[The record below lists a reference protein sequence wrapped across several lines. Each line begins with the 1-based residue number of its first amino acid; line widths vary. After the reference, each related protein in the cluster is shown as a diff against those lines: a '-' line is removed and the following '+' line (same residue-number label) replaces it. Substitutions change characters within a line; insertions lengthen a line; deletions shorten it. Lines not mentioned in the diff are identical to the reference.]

1 MIPLNSHELS
11 WFNHNAH
18 QLSIPE
24 GTSAAA
30 EIFTR
35 MGVHGIAK
43 FHKAIIARDIN
54 KIQRLLDN

>member
-1 MIPLNSHELS
+1 MIPLNAHELS
-11 WFNHNAH
+11 WYNHNQH
-18 QLSIPE
+18 LLNIPE

-35 MGVHGIAK
+35 KGVHGIAQ

-54 KIQRLLDN
+54 KIQRLLGS